1 MIRPILIAAAWLCLA
16 GGAAAADYV
25 EIDVDEL
32 LIRMPLLFEQAV
44 SVHGDM
50 ESWGEV
56 GALASPT
63 GRDLMVDL
71 RPLAQDIHGQIDANC
86 LDDRRCPIT
95 VRGTIRHIRGTDIS
109 ELGLQA
115 DSAELQ

>member
-71 RPLAQDIHGQIDANC
+71 HARMHERESALTAALDETAIDNAVDV
-86 LDDRRCPIT
+86 LQ
-95 VRGTIRHIRGTDIS
+95 TIRGVLDPGVLHRSSRAI
-109 ELGLQA
+109 
-115 DSAELQ
+115 